1 MMIFPATYRLIDLLT
16 GSPLIFLLSVI
27 TLLLF
32 IIVLQRLKI
41 RKQRNSLSNHLV
53 AGSKAINKKIL
64 DSRDATID
72 MENLM
77 NSINKAESLFKQL
90 SKKYHPDR
98 FINSDNHTLA
108 EQLFQQITENKRN
121 YQQLVRL
128 QKQAEEH
135 LINK

>member
-1 MMIFPATYRLIDLLT
+1 MIFPATYRIIDNLT
-16 GSPLIFLLSVI
+16 GAPLLFLLCVMAI
-27 TLLLF
+27 LLL
-32 IIVLQRLKI
+32 ILGINHLKI

-53 AGSKAINKKIL
+53 SDSKAINKKIL

-72 MENLM
+72 MDNLM
-77 NSINKAESLFKQL
+77 NSINKAESLFKLL

-98 FINSDNHTLA
+98 FINSDNHPLA